1 MVGTPCDP
9 CDPCDPCGGA
19 MRGAGLLGT
28 GDGLLAKDKGL
39 GDARGAYE
47 EGDGQLLDA

>member
-1 MVGTPCDP
+1 
-9 CDPCDPCGGA
+9 